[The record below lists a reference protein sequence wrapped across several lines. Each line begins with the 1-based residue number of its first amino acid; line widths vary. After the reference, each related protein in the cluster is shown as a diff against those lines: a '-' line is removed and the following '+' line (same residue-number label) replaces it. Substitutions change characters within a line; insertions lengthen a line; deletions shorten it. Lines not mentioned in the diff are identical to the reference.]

1 MSPPS
6 APASPAPSDPSS
18 SPTRTP
24 DCAIDFEGQSV
35 PAVAGEPVAV
45 ALFASEVRVLSRS
58 IKYHRPRTF
67 FCLSGHCGACLMRID
82 GQPNVK
88 ACRALCRPSLQVER
102 QNAFPSVGF
111 DVLEA
116 ADFFFPR
123 GMDHHTMFT
132 SPRPLNVLMQKVVR
146 ELGGLGKLPDQAPP
160 TLPAGERLRVDVVIV
175 GGGPAGL
182 AAATAIRR
190 ARPTASVLLVDEADR
205 VGGSLLSWPGA
216 GPGDGLRSA
225 QRLENEARQA
235 GVELRTSATA
245 LAWYPEDEGG
255 LLAIDDHGHLVRVR
269 AQRYIYAT
277 GGYETNLLFGNNDRP
292 GILAARAVGLLLSR
306 YGVMA
311 GRRPVIVGQ
320 GAYAEAL
327 AQALGRAG
335 AEVTHVDGERVRA
348 VAAHGNTWVRRLDV
362 EEGGQTRRLRCDLV
376 AVAATPAPATDL
388 PRQHGAQVLLTPAGG
403 GFACQVREDGQTE
416 SPGVYAC
423 GDVCGYRGPAA
434 AQEDGERVGRAVAA
448 SL

>member
-6 APASPAPSDPSS
+6 APASSAPSDPS
-18 SPTRTP
+18 PQPPARTP

-88 ACRALCRPSLQVER
+88 ACRAQCRPSLQVER

-111 DVLEA
+111 DVFEA

-132 SPRPLNVLMQKVVR
+132 SPRPLNLLLQKVVR
-146 ELGGLGKLPDQAPP
+146 ELGGLGKLPDQAPAKLP
-160 TLPAGERLRVDVVIV
+160 TGERRDVDVVIV

-182 AAATAIRR
+182 AAATAIRH
-190 ARPTASVLLVDEADR
+190 ARPSASVLLVDEADR
-205 VGGSLLSWPGA
+205 VGGSLLSWPGPEG
-216 GPGDGLRSA
+216 GPRIA
-225 QRLENEARQA
+225 QKLEEEARGA

-255 LLAIDDHGHLVRVR
+255 LLAVDDHGHLVRVKAR
-269 AQRYIYAT
+269 RYIYAT
-277 GGYETNLLFGNNDRP
+277 GGYDTNLLFGNNDRP
-292 GILAARAVGLLLSR
+292 GILGARAVGLLLSR
-306 YGVMA
+306 YGVLA
-311 GRRPVIVGQ
+311 GRRPVVIGQ
-320 GAYAEAL
+320 GVYAETL
-327 AQALGRAG
+327 SQALGQAG
-335 AEVTHVDGERVRA
+335 AEVTQVDGVRTRA
-348 VAAHGNTWVRRLDV
+348 VAAHGSTWVRRLDV

-376 AVAATPAPATDL
+376 AVAAPPAPATDL
-388 PRQHGAQVLLTPAGG
+388 PRQHGAHVVLDPAAG
-403 GFACQVREDGQTE
+403 GFACQVREGGQTE
-416 SPGVYAC
+416 KPGVHAC

-434 AQEDGERVGRAVAA
+434 AREDGERVGRAVAE